1 MSSSI
6 SSSERGGQDL
16 ARSGVAGWSGPW
28 RRFAMTFM
36 VTSLGGLVAIVVL
49 MFLIDPFDTGRSPVS
64 RSPGV
69 PAPDVDN
76 AATSRLE
83 NASRGRDPAFE
94 AAIIGNSRIQALEPE
109 TLSQAT
115 GIPFVSL
122 VIQASRSREQ
132 LAVLDWFMRNRETAP
147 KAIIIGLD
155 MPWCDDRVSM
165 SPTDP
170 FPFWLYDRSR
180 VAYLEGLLR
189 YSVLAEYVPRYLSY
203 LFGLR
208 DRARPDGYWD
218 YEPVYRKLGY
228 DSPERRQKLQGPD
241 AEVEINLTGRFGAAE
256 ALAERLANLP
266 PETAVFLVRPP
277 VYVTGLGAPGSD
289 QAKTDAACRAIHAAL
304 AAGRANTHLI
314 DWRVDRPETR
324 NPDGF
329 IDHTHYRKTVANL
342 IAAEVA
348 AILNK
353 ARVPGT

>member
-1 MSSSI
+1 M
-6 SSSERGGQDL
+6 
-16 ARSGVAGWSGPW
+16 APSGVAGWSGPW
-28 RRFAMTFM
+28 RRFAVTFM
-36 VTSLGGLVAIVVL
+36 ATSVAGLVGVAAL
-49 MFLIDPFDTGRSPVS
+49 LFLIDPFDSGRSPVA
-64 RSPGV
+64 RPPGV
-69 PAPDVDN
+69 PAPDVETS
-76 AATSRLE
+76 ATSRLE
-83 NASRGRDPAFE
+83 NASRGRDHAFQ

-109 TLSQAT
+109 NLSDAT

-132 LAVLDWFMRNRETAP
+132 LAVLDWFIRHREAPP

-189 YSVLAEYVPRYLSY
+189 YSVLAEYVPRYLGY

-218 YEPVYRKLGY
+218 YEPVYKKLGY

-241 AEVEINLTGRFGAAE
+241 AEVEVNLTGRFGAAE

-266 PETAVFLVRPP
+266 PETTVFLVRPP
-277 VYVTGLGAPGSD
+277 VYVTGLGAAGSD
-289 QAKTDAACRAIHAAL
+289 QAKTDAACRAVHAAL
-304 AAGRANTHLI
+304 AAGRANTYLI

-324 NPDGF
+324 SPDGF
-329 IDHTHYRKTVANL
+329 IDHTHYRKSVARM
-342 IAAEVA
+342 IEAEIA
-348 AILNK
+348 AILK
-353 ARVPGT
+353 KVQAPGS